1 MGTRKPE
8 GQNTL
13 RREYEGMGLGLFI
26 AKTLLERTDA
36 ELMFSNG
43 RDEQNKDKING
54 YQAGAI
60 VTVSWMRKAIEQ
72 PIGALGQNQVLEI

>member
-1 MGTRKPE
+1 MSKE
-8 GQNTL
+8 L
-13 RREYEGMGLGLFI
+13 EF
-26 AKTLLERTDA
+26 AKTILERTDA

-43 RDEQNKDKING
+43 RDEQSKDKING